1 MSFMLGDILVQLAV
15 CDWPRHI
22 LRPLI
27 GVSERYG
34 PRQEPTDVLCDVNPD
49 GRLRRE
55 TEDYLH
61 ALPTEP
67 LFAYLGNAVKI
78 RT

>member
-1 MSFMLGDILVQLAV
+1 MFLMLGDILVQLAV
-15 CDWPRHI
+15 WDWSRNM

-34 PRQEPTDVLCDVNPD
+34 PRQEPTDMLRDVNLG

-55 TEDYLH
+55 
-61 ALPTEP
+61 A
-67 LFAYLGNAVKI
+67 
-78 RT
+78 